1 MFSFVG
7 GKIDHG
13 HHDGRAR
20 QALDETWAMDEAV
33 KVAVEMTNE
42 EDTLIVVTS
51 DHSHSFT
58 TGGYVSRG
66 NDILGSSSLRS
77 LVRRSCIHFT
87 TTSRVHNVC
96 CCGLEYTQ
104 VFRST

>member
-1 MFSFVG
+1 MFSLVG

-33 KVAVEMTNE
+33 KVAVEMTDE

-66 NDILGSSSLRS
+66 NDILGKSSLRS
-77 LVRRSCIHFT
+77 LIHQSCIHFT
-87 TTSRVHNVC
+87 AFSRAHNVC
-96 CCGLEYTQ
+96 YCGLEYTR